1 MIIIPEMLPTLL
13 IAVILPSVMWVRYVT
28 MEVGSVM
35 EIVEE
40 KGSYINTILIV
51 IVLRQENMS
60 IKIVPR
66 EQLVLKGVAKTM

>member
-1 MIIIPEMLPTLL
+1 
-13 IAVILPSVMWVRYVT
+13 
-28 MEVGSVM
+28 MEIGSVM

-60 IKIVPR
+60 IKIAPR
-66 EQLVLKGVAKTM
+66 GQLVLKGVAKTM